1 MAPFIK
7 SSFGNKNYFLII
19 LRKLNEINYNIL
31 KPPGTPHHVD
41 SVTVQFFEFF
51 FPVNWESLH
60 LNLMIQLNSTSTY
73 DDQIYLTTKNGSAV
87 GLVWI

>member
-41 SVTVQFFEFF
+41 SVTVHFFEFF
-51 FPVNWESLH
+51 FSSKLGIPSLEF
-60 LNLMIQLNSTSTY
+60 NDT
-73 DDQIYLTTKNGSAV
+73 A
-87 GLVWI
+87 